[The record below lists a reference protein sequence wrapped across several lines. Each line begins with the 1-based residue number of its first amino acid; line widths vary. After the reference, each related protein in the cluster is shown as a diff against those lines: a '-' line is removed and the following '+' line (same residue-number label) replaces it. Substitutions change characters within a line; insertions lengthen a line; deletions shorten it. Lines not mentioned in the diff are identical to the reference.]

1 MLIKQN
7 QLVING
13 TTLEQSDLQA
23 IANVASDVQAQID
36 TKAPINNA
44 QFTGN
49 VGIGAPTPFAK
60 SHILDTGWSTGAPYG
75 TVQLIEGNDVNDNNW
90 GHLVITDTTTANGNG
105 GSISFATGT
114 SSALNPFAGIKGEAE
129 GIDFGGFAV
138 YTRPTSG
145 TSTKRLHIN
154 SDGSTLFNTT
164 DIDLGYT
171 NGSQGVVI
179 RNDGVIQA
187 ARSETSVNNSVLYV
201 NKLNGEGKVVA
212 LYKDGSPAG
221 SLGIIAANN
230 IFMAS
235 NDDVGIGIGDDNLY
249 PTTGVGNSTTGILDI
264 GDTNAKFRHV
274 YASGKGNF
282 DGGTTAAVVSST
294 APSSPTSSDLWYDT
308 ASNILY
314 VYNGSAW
321 DQLSNKYSA
330 SGGTKNSTGG
340 YTYHTFLS
348 SGTFTSG
355 GSGTIEV
362 LIVGGGGSGGGRH
375 GGGGG
380 GGGFLSGT
388 ANVNASDYSII
399 VGGGGASVYGTS
411 VAGNDG
417 GNSSAFGATANGGG
431 GGGTYSGVNGRTG
444 GSGGGAGH
452 GATTGGSSNQ
462 GNSGGLTGYGNAGG
476 NTSSS
481 NEGSGGGGAG
491 AAGANAQPG
500 VVGGAGGAGRQ
511 WGAWDG
517 YYYAAGG
524 GGGGWNESGGAG
536 GNGGGGGGGHA
547 SGGGAG
553 GVGGGNARNGGGN
566 GQSATNNGVTT
577 YAGAGGANTGSGG
590 GGSGQANH
598 ESWVNRSGAG
608 GSGIVI
614 IRYPS

>member
-23 IANVASDVQAQID
+23 ISNVASDVQAQID

-49 VGIGAPTPFAK
+49 VG
-60 SHILDTGWSTGAPYG
+60 
-75 TVQLIEGNDVNDNNW
+75 
-90 GHLVITDTTTANGNG
+90 
-105 GSISFATGT
+105 
-114 SSALNPFAGIKGEAE
+114 
-129 GIDFGGFAV
+129 
-138 YTRPTSG
+138 
-145 TSTKRLHIN
+145 
-154 SDGSTLFNTT
+154 
-164 DIDLGYT
+164 
-171 NGSQGVVI
+171 
-179 RNDGVIQA
+179 
-187 ARSETSVNNSVLYV
+187 
-201 NKLNGEGKVVA
+201 

-221 SLGIIAANN
+221 SLGIIADNN

-388 ANVNASDYSII
+388 ANVTATNYSIV
-399 VGGGGASVYGTS
+399 VGSGGASVYGTS

-417 GNSSAFGATANGGG
+417 GTSSAFGATANGGG
-431 GGGTYSGVNGRTG
+431 GGGTYSSINGRTG

-452 GATTGGSSNQ
+452 SSTNGGAANQ
-462 GNSGGLTGYGNAGG
+462 GNSGGLTGYGHAGANNPSGG
-476 NTSSS
+476 N
-481 NEGSGGGGAG
+481 EASGGGGAG
-491 AAGANAQPG
+491 GAGSAGQNQ
-500 VVGGAGGAGRQ
+500 VTGGAGGPGRQ

-517 YYYAAGG
+517 FYYAAGG
-524 GGGGWNESGGAG
+524 GGGAWEQPAGNG
-536 GNGGGGGGGHA
+536 GNGGGGGGGSA
-547 SGGGAG
+547 FGGAG
-553 GVGGGNARNGGGN
+553 GTGGGNARNSGGN

-598 ESWVNRSGAG
+598 QSYVNHSGAG